1 MMHEHMHLD
10 LSAVKGDPDTCLDCF
25 EQTLA
30 ELKDLRAKGVTRIL
44 EVTNVGM
51 GRDLDWIA
59 RLEQAS
65 GVRIVRSTGF
75 YKEPFIPAIEAT
87 RSVEAIAAMMIDDL
101 RSGRAD
107 VIGEIGTSR
116 NEWRPSERQVF
127 EAAVLA
133 HKATG
138 APITTHTTLSTLAL
152 EQARFLVER
161 GVEPDRVV
169 IGHMDLGGDLDA
181 VLDVL
186 ALGVNVG
193 FDTIGKTNYLPDARR
208 VAMLLELE
216 RKGLIDHVV
225 LSQDIT
231 RKSQLKEFGGKGY
244 AYLVDT
250 FVPML
255 RQAHM
260 KEASIQQMLEKTPNR
275 ILGGKP

>member
-1 MMHEHMHLD
+1 M
-10 LSAVKGDPDTCLDCF
+10 
-25 EQTLA
+25 
-30 ELKDLRAKGVTRIL
+30 
-44 EVTNVGM
+44 
-51 GRDLDWIA
+51 
-59 RLEQAS
+59 
-65 GVRIVRSTGF
+65 
-75 YKEPFIPAIEAT
+75 YK
-87 RSVEAIAAMMIDDL
+87 SL
-101 RSGRAD
+101 
-107 VIGEIGTSR
+107 
-116 NEWRPSERQVF
+116 
-127 EAAVLA
+127 
-133 HKATG
+133 
-138 APITTHTTLSTLAL
+138 THTTLATLAL
-152 EQARFLVER
+152 EQAGFLVER
-161 GVEPDRVV
+161 GVEPDRVI

-193 FDTIGKTNYLPDARR
+193 FDTIGKTNYLPDERR

-250 FVPML
+250 IVPML

-260 KEASIQQMLEKTPNR
+260 KEASIQQMLEKTPKH